1 MAEKVAEWPKLYNC
15 DGINLDLEDGAGNRF
30 KFNQIFL
37 QIIFGSLVSLK
48 ELNDMKKLIIHSTLE
63 KYRRLSNRVIG
74 LRNQNAISFQK
85 V

>member
-30 KFNQIFL
+30 KFNKIFL

-48 ELNDMKKLIIHSTLE
+48 ERLE
-63 KYRRLSNRVIG
+63 KIDNPFNFGKIPM
-74 LRNQNAISFQK
+74 SFESGYWVEK
-85 V
+85 SK